1 MENIG
6 SIVGKNMEECL
17 AKMNEDLGNLAE
29 WLNYNKLK
37 LNVDKTKFMIITS
50 KRTDATTNK
59 IYGET
64 IQRAPSMKYL
74 GVTIDQKFTF
84 KEHMAMVTKKMSSK
98 VGFLGRLSRKL
109 STHTPKQ

>member
-1 MENIG
+1 VNLFADDILL
-6 SIVGKNMEECL
+6 SIVEKNVNKCL

-37 LNVDKTKFMIITS
+37 LNVDKTNFMIITE
-50 KRTDATTNK
+50 ATTNTSLK

-84 KEHMAMVTKKMSSK
+84 KKHMAVITKKKNVQQSWIS
-98 VGFLGRLSRKL
+98 
-109 STHTPKQ
+109 